1 MERQR
6 LSGGYA
12 HAAWICI
19 AAVVMLAIPLLVSG
33 CAAAPSMSEP
43 APAEPKPEP
52 DPEFKPTRLAI
63 PPTGAAHGS
72 GSIAS
77 PVEEDYFEFV
87 LDSEFGSVTV
97 MTSGTTDTAA
107 QVETADRTPVTEYCD
122 EDDPEPPCIFL
133 YHSDNTGM
141 QGGTNRAQGQP
152 GVESSTNFLWI
163 GKLAPATYRVRVT
176 AERLAGDESGS
187 YGVMVEPSAAT
198 PEPHPE
204 PAFEPTL
211 LEILPDAAVGADF
224 IAQDSI
230 ESPEDVD
237 YFKLSLR
244 RAFNTVTIMTAG
256 DTDTAGQV
264 ETLDRTPITVECVG
278 ERHEAT
284 PPCVWGTDTDI
295 DTPNQQRSRKFN
307 SMEASKNFIWEGS
320 LDEGTYYIRVT
331 GQSGATGPY
340 ELAVE
345 IVDMMCPPNDTDPFG
360 YYCDD

>member
-1 MERQR
+1 MRR
-6 LSGGYA
+6 GALDAGTG
-12 HAAWICI
+12 
-19 AAVVMLAIPLLVSG
+19 IPLDREAGTGHL
-33 CAAAPSMSEP
+33 E
-43 APAEPKPEP
+43 
-52 DPEFKPTRLAI
+52 PTRL
-63 PPTGAAHGS
+63 
-72 GSIAS
+72 
-77 PVEEDYFEFV
+77 EF
-87 LDSEFGSVTV
+87 
-97 MTSGTTDTAA
+97 
-107 QVETADRTPVTEYCD
+107 
-122 EDDPEPPCIFL
+122 
-133 YHSDNTGM
+133 
-141 QGGTNRAQGQP
+141 
-152 GVESSTNFLWI
+152 
-163 GKLAPATYRVRVT
+163 
-176 AERLAGDESGS
+176 
-187 YGVMVEPSAAT
+187 
-198 PEPHPE
+198 
-204 PAFEPTL
+204 
-211 LEILPDAAVGADF
+211 
-224 IAQDSI
+224 
-230 ESPEDVD
+230 SPEGASGPDYIARASIDSPDDVD
-237 YFKLSLR
+237 YFTLVLR